1 MSTKKRIIKRL
12 DELEEEIRKRYD
24 EFWDSFNN
32 DELEALSCNEPEAIR
47 ALLDD
52 PEFSKLSRL
61 YEAVMTPGEWAAMK
75 QGVAELKRECG
86 GNKKR
91 LSR

>member
-12 DELEEEIRKRYD
+12 DELEDEIRKRYD

-32 DELEALSCNEPEAIR
+32 DELEALNRNEPEAIR

-61 YEAVMTPGEWAAMK
+61 YEAVMTAEEWAEMK
-75 QGVAELKRECG
+75 RGVDELAKEF
-86 GNKKR
+86 NIP
-91 LSR
+91 